1 MAPEE
6 ASPTG
11 HPGCPQNGQTEK
23 AAYRPVKPNHNPMN
37 LNRRPNGDIFRAGI
51 FSFTVL
57 APSCKEIYYKKQN
70 ICLASTMAAGRS
82 KEILPGLCVVLTV
95 SGLLVSAQESI
106 DANRHIQLFFLK
118 KELIV

>member
-1 MAPEE
+1 
-6 ASPTG
+6 
-11 HPGCPQNGQTEK
+11 
-23 AAYRPVKPNHNPMN
+23 
-37 LNRRPNGDIFRAGI
+37 
-51 FSFTVL
+51 
-57 APSCKEIYYKKQN
+57 
-70 ICLASTMAAGRS
+70 MAAGRS